1 MAPVTA
7 DYTSPEH
14 WPALKNLAATID
26 GLDYFQVLN
35 LPDNASGQQIRD
47 AYYGLAR
54 ALHPDK
60 FFQIND
66 DGTKEAV
73 LKIYK
78 RVVEAYMVLKDE
90 KKRIKY
96 HADVGGPDRAR
107 KLRFN
112 EESEAEQKEAAK
124 LAVKVAKTPKG
135 EQLYQTALLDMK
147 KSQWDKAYKSI
158 QAAVM
163 FEPANAELKTLL
175 ADLDKKRKGGA

>member
-1 MAPVTA
+1 M
-7 DYTSPEH
+7 DYTAPQH

-35 LPDNASGQQIRD
+35 VQNSASGQQIRD
-47 AYYGLAR
+47 SYYGLAR

-60 FFQIND
+60 FFHLD
-66 DGTKEAV
+66 DEGTKDAV
-73 LKIYK
+73 HKIYK

-96 HADVGGPDRAR
+96 LADVTGPDRAR
-107 KLRFN
+107 KLRFT

-158 QAAVM
+158 QTAVM
-163 FEPANAELKTLL
+163 FEPSNAELKALL